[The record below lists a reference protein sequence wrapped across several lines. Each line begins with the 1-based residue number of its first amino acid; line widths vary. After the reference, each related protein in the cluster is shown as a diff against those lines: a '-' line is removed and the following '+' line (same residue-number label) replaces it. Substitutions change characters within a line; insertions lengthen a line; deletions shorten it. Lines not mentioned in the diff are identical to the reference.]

1 MHLTP
6 DHWAYLVFGIALT
19 IALALD
25 LGLLSKTVTSMS
37 LRKALWLTLGWV
49 ALALAFFGFL
59 WKEEGG
65 KTAAEYLSAYLME
78 WSLSL
83 DNIFA
88 FILLFR
94 FFRIGEAYYA
104 RVLIIGIL
112 IAIVLRILFISG
124 GLLIILVAH
133 WILYVFGA
141 LLIYMGIR
149 MFRSKSDGSFDPGS
163 SKVYQFLHQFLRL
176 TDESPKGKYVI
187 IRGGKRYLTPL
198 MVVIILLATT
208 DVLFAL
214 DSIPAVFAISHH
226 AVVVYTSNIFAV
238 LGLRSLF
245 FLLTG
250 AVRRFRYLPQGIS
263 VILILIGL
271 KMLAEI
277 GHVYLP
283 VYWSL
288 CAIVICLGASIVYSL
303 YHRPNP

>member
-1 MHLTP
+1 
-6 DHWAYLVFGIALT
+6 
-19 IALALD
+19 
-25 LGLLSKTVTSMS
+25 
-37 LRKALWLTLGWV
+37 
-49 ALALAFFGFL
+49 
-59 WKEEGG
+59 
-65 KTAAEYLSAYLME
+65 
-78 WSLSL
+78 
-83 DNIFA
+83 
-88 FILLFR
+88 
-94 FFRIGEAYYA
+94 
-104 RVLIIGIL
+104 
-112 IAIVLRILFISG
+112 
-124 GLLIILVAH
+124 
-133 WILYVFGA
+133 
-141 LLIYMGIR
+141 MGIR